1 MAASDYEGGVES
13 ASIDHEIGWM
23 DLTAIQAEADAAY
36 AVYLEETARA
46 RALQASRPPSRPA
59 SLADDL
65 ESDGPDIGQHVTVTY
80 TASGMG
86 TVSSD
91 SSSSMGGDKKL
102 PFVLV
107 GWEAT

>member
-1 MAASDYEGGVES
+1 MAAFENEGGVEN
-13 ASIDHEIGWM
+13 ASINQELGWI
-23 DLTAIQAEADAAY
+23 DLAAIQAEADADY
-36 AVYLEETARA
+36 AVYLEETARV
-46 RALQASRPPSRPA
+46 RALQARRPPSRPT

-65 ESDGPDIGQHVTVTY
+65 ESAEPDIGQHVTVTY

-107 GWEAT
+107 VWEAT